1 VSTKADYT
9 PDQWQL
15 LLDVPPLVGT
25 AVMVAGR
32 SGLGSM
38 KEALAVASGVLDAKH
53 GYESNQLI
61 QALLDAR
68 IKDKERSRL
77 EQFSDNP
84 YRGMPP
90 EQIKEITIEKCR
102 EVANLLEKKSVPSEA
117 AEFKAWALAV
127 GEKVAGAA
135 KEGGF
140 LGIGGER
147 VSAEEVSVLAD
158 VSLALGLS

>member
-1 VSTKADYT
+1 MSTKADYT

-32 SGLGSM
+32 SGLGSV

-68 IKDKERSRL
+68 IKNKERSHV

-84 YRGMPP
+84 YRGRPP
-90 EQIKEITIEKCR
+90 EEIKEMTVDKCQQ
-102 EVANLLEKKSVPSEA
+102 VADLLEQKSTPSEA
-117 AEFKAWALAV
+117 AEFKAWAVAV
-127 GEKVAGAA
+127 GEKVANAA

-147 VSAEEVSVLAD
+147 VSAEEADVLAA
-158 VSLALGLS
+158 VSSALGLS

>member
-1 VSTKADYT
+1 MSTKTDYT

-32 SGLGSM
+32 SGLGSV

-68 IKDKERSRL
+68 IKNKERSHV

-84 YRGMPP
+84 YRGRPP
-90 EQIKEITIEKCR
+90 EEIKEMTVDKCQQ
-102 EVANLLEKKSVPSEA
+102 VADLLEQKSTPSEA
-117 AEFKAWALAV
+117 AEFKAWAVAV
-127 GEKVAGAA
+127 GEKVANAA

-140 LGIGGER
+140 LGIGGDR
-147 VSAEEVSVLAD
+147 VSAEETDVLAA
-158 VSLALGLS
+158 VSSALGLS